1 MRKEKNERVSV
12 RCTSKEKEILNERA
26 EKLELSLS
34 DYVKKILFPKERGY
48 AEPIQLIIATQ
59 DVVSL
64 IEEKSSCDGC
74 LQEEVDELWDMV
86 KKLL

>member
-26 EKLELSLS
+26 EKLELNLS

-59 DVVSL
+59 
-64 IEEKSSCDGC
+64 
-74 LQEEVDELWDMV
+74 EEVDELWDMV